1 MSEQRHQHVHGPV
14 DGDSGRRGVTAVRS
28 DFCAVPPS
36 PRLRA
41 AYATR
46 PADGSGPQL
55 TPAPPGLAWSGFDD
69 GTIKPAES
77 YPPDTPRFTVMSA
90 AADRAPL
97 RGPVRVAVVL
107 ADFDDRPMGAGRQ
120 HFEDLF
126 FSLGVLPKGSVRE
139 YFREVTNGLVDIVG
153 EVVGPLRL
161 SRTLAWYANG
171 NSGVGNP
178 EGEPRARTMAEDTAR
193 AADPLMDFAPYDN
206 DGNGFVDAFIV
217 VHAGTG
223 GETSGDGG
231 DLWSHKWLLPSAYDA
246 DGTRIYAYLTIPEDA
261 RIGVAAHELGH
272 LVFGFPDLYDTDG
285 SSEGVGDWCL
295 MAGGAWGGDG
305 DVPVH
310 PSAWCK
316 VRQGWASETVVTD
329 GGAVSFEEMKTSRTA
344 HRLWTG
350 GAVGSEYF
358 LVENRQRTGYDESLP
373 AGGLL
378 VWHVDESRQ
387 DNADESRYK
396 VRLVQADALGDLE
409 GARNRGDAG
418 DPFPGSE
425 NNTALTAESKPG
437 SQTYAGRDSGVSL
450 TGISASGPVMTATV
464 SVTAPAAP
472 DSSAAPA
479 GPEAG
484 APPAVPV
491 VPAASPA
498 PAGESLSAAGT
509 SVAPG
514 V

>member
-1 MSEQRHQHVHGPV
+1 MSQYFQQHDHGSHGSGG
-14 DGDSGRRGVTAVRS
+14 DGPGGGRSPGRRAVTAVRS

-36 PRLRA
+36 PRLRERGATGPVPHSRA
-41 AYATR
+41 AMAAAASGAR
-46 PADGSGPQL
+46 PGY
-55 TPAPPGLAWSGFDD
+55 DD
-69 GTIKPAES
+69 GTIMPPES
-77 YPPDTPRFTVMSA
+77 YPEGTSALTVMSA
-90 AADRAPL
+90 AAERTPL

-107 ADFDDRPMGAGRQ
+107 VDFEDLPMKAGKT
-120 HFEDLF
+120 HFEELF
-126 FSLGVLPKGSVRE
+126 FSLGVLPHGSVRE
-139 YFREVTNGLVDIVG
+139 YFREVTHGLVDVVG

-161 SRTLAWYANG
+161 PRTLAWYANG
-171 NSGVGNP
+171 NSGVGTP
-178 EGEPRARTMAEDTAR
+178 EGEPRARTMAADTAA

-223 GETSGDGG
+223 GETSGDPG

-246 DGTRIYAYLTIPEDA
+246 DGTKVYAYLTIPEDA

-316 VRQGWASETVVTD
+316 VRQGWASESVVTAD
-329 GGAVSFEEMKTSRTA
+329 GPVAFEEMKTSRTA
-344 HRLWTG
+344 HRLWSG
-350 GAVGSEYF
+350 GAAGDEYF
-358 LVENRQRTGYDESLP
+358 LVENRQRTGYDASLP

-378 VWHVDESRQ
+378 VWHVDESRP
-387 DNADESRYK
+387 DNADEARYR
-396 VRLVQADALGDLE
+396 VALVQADALGDLE

-418 DPFPGSE
+418 DPFPGSAD
-425 NNTALTAESKPG
+425 NTALTADSKPG
-437 SQTYAGRDSGVSL
+437 SQTYAGADSGVSL

-464 SVTAPAAP
+464 SVSAPAA
-472 DSSAAPA
+472 A
-479 GPEAG
+479 GSPG
-484 APPAVPV
+484 PAVP
-491 VPAASPA
+491 
-498 PAGESLSAAGT
+498 AGAVTGG
-509 SVAPG
+509 P
-514 V
+514 